1 MKAESKKINEKNP
14 GKKTAEEPKKLSKAG
29 EWMRSGKSIGYI
41 VDMKAVLK

>member
-1 MKAESKKINEKNP
+1 MKTEKRKIKKVAEDSPEKS
-14 GKKTAEEPKKLSKAG
+14 KKLSKAG